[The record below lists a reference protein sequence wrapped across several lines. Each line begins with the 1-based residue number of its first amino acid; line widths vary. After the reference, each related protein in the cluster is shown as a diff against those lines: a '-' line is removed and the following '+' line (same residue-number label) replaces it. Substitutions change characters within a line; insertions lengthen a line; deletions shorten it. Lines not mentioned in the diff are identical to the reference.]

1 MHEFHYKY
9 IKKNLVQIFVK
20 IYFVLNLIHCLQKQ
34 IVQFLKLKQMMF
46 MKIFMKIKICLV
58 LVVIQEIQSF
68 LILLKRTS
76 YW

>member
-20 IYFVLNLIHCLQKQ
+20 IFFVLNLIHCLQKQ

-46 MKIFMKIKICLV
+46 MKIFMKIEICLV

>member
-20 IYFVLNLIHCLQKQ
+20 IFFVLNLIHCLQKQ
-34 IVQFLKLKQMMF
+34 RVQFLKLKQMMF
-46 MKIFMKIKICLV
+46 MKIFMKIEICLV